1 MNWIILI
8 VAGFFESGFAFCLG
22 KMKEASGTEWYLW
35 GAGFL
40 ASLALSMV
48 LLAKAV
54 QTLPIGTAY
63 PIWTGIGAVGTV
75 VLGIVFFNES
85 ASFLRLFFI
94 TTLIASIVGLKM
106 VSH

>member
-1 MNWIILI
+1 MNWIILVI
-8 VAGFFESGFAFCLG
+8 AGFFESGFAFCLG
-22 KMKEASGTEWYLW
+22 KMKEASGTECYLW
-35 GAGFL
+35 RVGFL
-40 ASLALSMV
+40 VCLVLSMV

-63 PIWTGIGAVGTV
+63 PVWTGIGAVGTV
-75 VLGIVFFNES
+75 LLGIIFFHEP

-94 TTLIASIVGLKM
+94 TTLIASIIGLKM

>member
-22 KMKEASGTEWYLW
+22 KMKESSGTDWYLW
-35 GAGFL
+35 GTGFL
-40 ASLALSMV
+40 LSLTLSMV

-63 PIWTGIGAVGTV
+63 PVWTGIGAVGTV
-75 VLGIVFFNES
+75 VLGIVFFHEPV
-85 ASFLRLFFI
+85 SFLRLFFI
-94 TTLIASIVGLKM
+94 STLIASIIGLKL

>member
-8 VAGFFESGFAFCLG
+8 VAGFFESGFSFCLG
-22 KMKEASGTEWYLW
+22 KMKEASGTDWYLW

-40 ASLALSMV
+40 LSLTLSMV

-63 PIWTGIGAVGTV
+63 PVWTGIGVVGTV
-75 VLGIVFFNES
+75 VLGIVFFHEPV
-85 ASFLRLFFI
+85 SFLRLFFI
-94 TTLIASIVGLKM
+94 STLIASIIGLKL

>member
-1 MNWIILI
+1 MNWMILI

-22 KMKEASGTEWYLW
+22 KMKEASGAEWYGW

-40 ASLALSMV
+40 LCLILSMV

-63 PIWTGIGAVGTV
+63 PVWTGIGAVGTV
-75 VLGIVFFNES
+75 LLGILFFREPT
-85 ASFLRLFFI
+85 SFLRLFFLF
-94 TTLIASIVGLKM
+94 TLIASIIGLKM